1 MAQEIIYDCRWSDR
15 VDEKFVEDFVATEN
29 EVFNNG
35 YTKEL
40 FNRKY
45 VDNIYGKSVV
55 EVVYIDGKPEAA
67 RGLWRNDIDGRES
80 YQPGDTCVTEACRG
94 KGVFTEMTK
103 RSIEMLPKDALIYN
117 FPNQNSYP
125 GYMKMGWH
133 LVKEYG
139 FALFN
144 KKKYFEEHPMKIDN
158 QYADWWLPLDDGM
171 MYINK
176 GNDYFL
182 VRKMSKPLCYKILT
196 CAEKEIAE
204 KLPKA
209 SFGVFFYRSEQKNF
223 YNSKLGLP
231 LRVVSKDENIKYIP
245 IWKIDVL

>member
-1 MAQEIIYDCRWSDR
+1 MSTEIIYDCRWSDG
-15 VDEKFVEDFVATEN
+15 VDEKFIEDFVATEN
-29 EVFNNG
+29 EVFKNG

-40 FNRKY
+40 FNKKY
-45 VDNIYGKSVV
+45 IDNIYGNSVV
-55 EVVYIDGKPEAA
+55 EVVYIDGVPSAA
-67 RGLWRNDIDGRES
+67 RGLWRNDIDGKES

-103 RSIEMLPKDALIYN
+103 RSIAMLPEDALIYN

-144 KKKYFEEHPMKIDN
+144 KKKYFEEHPVKMDK
-158 QYADWWLPLDDGM
+158 QYADWWLPADDGL
-171 MYINK
+171 MYMNK

-182 VRKMSKPLCYKILT
+182 ARKMGKPLCYRVVACVEKET
-196 CAEKEIAE
+196 AEKF
-204 KLPKA
+204 PKA
-209 SFGVFFYRSEQKNF
+209 DFGVFFYRSERKSF

-231 LRVVSKDENIKYIP
+231 IHVVSKDENIKYIP
-245 IWKIDVL
+245 VWKIDVL